1 MKQSDITNYIP
12 HFHMTWQGRGGGW
25 GEEAWRLPGI
35 EDLTLLTRKNMQ
47 KRLTKETK
55 KKNNLLRFPAASRLC
70 SGCPATASPQGP
82 GFITKAVPGLI
93 QPGLLWN
100 NTKAPARLSMPQVH
114 NSFQS
119 YWRHFWEQG
128 IPSADRDDL
137 WMSRGLTAVVTHYT
151 QTDTDTQRHTL
162 VTSRTLWPAQPNCA
176 YKHWETPLSGTLRFK
191 VGERLKTRTMPCVR
205 SICTSKFL

>member
-1 MKQSDITNYIP
+1 MQRGIDICVEVAVLWDMIQAEFLMDKCTAMNLVL
-12 HFHMTWQGRGGGW
+12 QV
-25 GEEAWRLPGI
+25 PGMFMVLFI
-35 EDLTLLTRKNMQ
+35 LR
-47 KRLTKETK
+47 ETGHQW
-55 KKNNLLRFPAASRLC
+55 LAGSLIRFPAASRLC